1 MSEVTSAFL
10 GCFVIKSLDVI
21 DNPHTRHDIVELT
34 YRRGISDGDP
44 SKGTQLE
51 DDIRN
56 ENQWTWYFFYYE
68 SMPQL
73 VPNSF
78 FDHKLIIYHKST

>member
-1 MSEVTSAFL
+1 MEGTIALNARVDTHTVT
-10 GCFVIKSLDVI
+10 
-21 DNPHTRHDIVELT
+21 VELT

-56 ENQWTWYFFYYE
+56 ENQ
-68 SMPQL
+68 
-73 VPNSF
+73 
-78 FDHKLIIYHKST
+78 